1 MRQLGWSSYISWQR
15 APKGVRTQAKILGA
29 EEGWVPTFAKARP
42 NAPKAAPRGRRLTVI
57 AQTADRGK
65 LVQIGPLGVRY

>member
-1 MRQLGWSSYISWQR
+1 
-15 APKGVRTQAKILGA
+15 
-29 EEGWVPTFAKARP
+29 VPTFAKARP
-42 NAPKAAPRGRRLTVI
+42 NAPEAAPRGRRLTVI